1 MFCCG
6 PCPVK
11 AVLEGHTDLKY
22 DIPFV
27 FAEVNADQVIW
38 MLMRDGSKHRLHTD
52 SSQIGQNI
60 STKAVGADR
69 REDITASYKYPEG
82 EGNITHT
89 GLHTPHHHTHTG
101 LQRPHHHTHTGL
113 HRPHYH
119 THTGLHRP
127 HYHIHCLKQTSPA
140 HTLAYTHTHWLTQT
154 SPSHTLA
161 YIDLTITHTA

>member
-27 FAEVNADQVIW
+27 FSEVNADQVNWIVQSN
-38 MLMRDGSKHRLHTD
+38 DSKERLHSD

-69 REDITASYKYPEG
+69 REDITACYKYPEG

-89 GLHTPHHHTHTG
+89 GLHTPH
-101 LQRPHHHTHTGL
+101 
-113 HRPHYH
+113 
-119 THTGLHRP
+119 
-127 HYHIHCLKQTSPA
+127 
-140 HTLAYTHTHWLTQT
+140 
-154 SPSHTLA
+154 
-161 YIDLTITHTA
+161 

>member
-11 AVLEGHTDLKY
+11 AVLEGHTDLMY
-22 DIPFV
+22 DVPFV

-52 SSQIGQNI
+52 TSNVGQNI
-60 STKAVGADR
+60 STKAVGAYR

-89 GLHTPHHHTHTG
+89 HWLT
-101 LQRPHHHTHTGL
+101 
-113 HRPHYH
+113 
-119 THTGLHRP
+119 
-127 HYHIHCLKQTSPA
+127 QTSPA
-140 HTLAYTHTHWLTQT
+140 HTLVQ
-154 SPSHTLA
+154 
-161 YIDLTITHTA
+161 IDYWF